1 MPWLPSILAMA
12 TAAVPH
18 LTAARADKPPVLD
31 GLLDD
36 PVWQRATPADT
47 FTQKFPSDG
56 KPPGD
61 RTVVRILYDDDNIYV
76 GFDCPQ
82 SVEVVARLTRRD
94 RQVETDAVAVIFDTR
109 GDGKSA
115 FEFQVSAAGVLSDG
129 LHFNDTDFNQDWDEN
144 WEAKVA
150 RRKGGWSAEM
160 RIPLRALRFP
170 TKPVQSWGLQL
181 KRYVSA
187 RQELDEWSHIPR
199 ETAAEVS
206 GYGRLDDLVGLRSK
220 TAIEIAPFIA
230 AGIRHYDPLGTVLAR
245 GFLPTGSVGF
255 DLRWHVNQALTLNA
269 AVLPDFGQVEADQV
283 ILNLTTYEIYYPE
296 KRPFFLEGFDTFST
310 PMQLLYT
317 RRIGA
322 VPPAPVLNSYPP
334 YGEQLVDLPTPSTIY
349 TAAKL
354 VGDLGD
360 HWSMGELVAVTGR
373 NTVTAQALNGA
384 QVQRLADPLTTYKVF
399 RLKRELSE
407 GAYVGAM
414 FTATNRLENAFDY
427 PLVPGVTPGYSLI
440 PGIGPDV
447 AGLGNNGRALQL
459 CPLVDNPLTPTL
471 LSPGSRCFHD
481 AYVFGVDGRWRS
493 PSGDYNAT
501 AQVIA
506 SAIEGGPPRLLPDG
520 TVIKSGD
527 VGPAVSV
534 KAAKDGGKL
543 VGNVEYDAYG
553 KDVDYNDLGFMP
565 RQNLQKAVGQIGYR
579 HLDPSGPTLE
589 THTAFEVSDQEDLSW
604 QVQQRSFRVFN
615 FTKFKNFWGMF
626 TDIHFWPAHFDD
638 REVGDGAALERAS
651 VFGFEVW
658 LGTDSRKRV
667 SAQLWTQTHFLGHAF
682 AYQGDGKVTLKILPQ
697 WDVDL
702 APNWVYTTGE
712 PRYFTTQGSAYL
724 FGRQRAQSLSLTLR
738 STYTFTPT
746 LTLQAY
752 AQAILESEHFSD
764 YMWFPARGAGTA
776 IFLADLRPVGFP
788 VLENPD
794 FEAGTINANLVLR
807 WEYRLGSTLFLVYTH
822 SQNNG
827 QTPSF
832 GDGAGFNFTRIAPRP
847 ADDALL
853 GKLSYWWG

>member
-1 MPWLPSILAMA
+1 MPWPLSILALAA
-12 TAAVPH
+12 TAVPH
-18 LTAARADKPPVLD
+18 LAAARADKPPVLD
-31 GLLDD
+31 GRLDD
-36 PVWQRATPADT
+36 PVWQKAPVADV
-47 FTQKFPSDG
+47 FTQKSPSDG

-61 RTVVRILYDDDNIYV
+61 RTFVRILYDDNYVYV

-82 SVEVVARLTRRD
+82 SAEVVARLTRRD
-94 RQVETDAVAVIFDTR
+94 RQVEADAVSVIFDTR

-150 RRKGGWSAEM
+150 VRKDGWSAEM

-170 TKPVQSWGLQL
+170 SKPVQSWGLQL

-199 ETAAEVS
+199 ESAVEVS
-206 GYGRLDDLVGLRSK
+206 GYGRLDDLVGLRAK
-220 TAIEIAPFIA
+220 TAIEIAPFVV
-230 AGIRHYDPLGTVLAR
+230 AGIRHHDPLSTTLVR
-245 GFLPTGSVGF
+245 GFEPSASAGF
-255 DLRWHVNQALTLNA
+255 DLRWHVSQALTLNVS
-269 AVLPDFGQVEADQV
+269 VLPDFGQVETDQV
-283 ILNLTTYEIYYPE
+283 ILNLTTYELYYPE

-317 RRIGA
+317 RRIGRA
-322 VPPAPVLNSYPP
+322 PPAPVLNGYTP
-334 YGEQLVDLPTPSTIY
+334 YGEQLVEAPDPSTIY

-354 VGDLGD
+354 VGDIGD

-373 NTVTAQALNGA
+373 NTVTAQSLNGA

-399 RLKRELSE
+399 RVKRELSE

-414 FTATNRLENAFDY
+414 FTATNRLEDAFDY
-427 PLVPGVTPGYSLI
+427 PLI
-440 PGIGPDV
+440 PGLGSSASATPTQTIIPG
-447 AGLGNNGRALQL
+447 AGSLGKALEL

-471 LSPGSRCFHD
+471 LTPGSRCFHD
-481 AYVFGVDGRWRS
+481 SYVAGVDGRWRS

-501 AQVIA
+501 GQVIA
-506 SAIEGGPPRLLPDG
+506 SLISNGPPRLLPDG
-520 TVIKSGD
+520 TTIKSGD

-534 KAAKDGGKL
+534 RAAKDGGKL
-543 VGNVEYDAYG
+543 VGSVQYEAYG
-553 KDVDYNDLGFMP
+553 KVVDFNDLGFMP
-565 RQNLQKAVGQIGYR
+565 RQNLQKADAQIGYH
-579 HLDPSGPTLE
+579 HLEPSGPTLE
-589 THTAFEVSDQEDLSW
+589 THTGFEFSDQEDLRW
-604 QVQQRSFRVFN
+604 QVQQRAFRVFN
-615 FTKFKNFWGMF
+615 FTKFKNFWGMY
-626 TDIHFWPAHFDD
+626 TDVHFWPAHFDD
-638 REVGDGAALERAS
+638 REVGDGAALERGS

-667 SAQLWTQTHFLGHAF
+667 YAQLWTQTHFLGSAF
-682 AYQGDGKVTLKILPQ
+682 AYQGDGKISLKVLPQ

-702 APNWVYTTGE
+702 LPNWVYTNGE
-712 PRYFTTQGSAYL
+712 PRFFGLQGADYL

-752 AQAILESEHFSD
+752 AQAILESVHYASYTWSPE
-764 YMWFPARGAGTA
+764 RGVGDA
-776 IFLADLRPVGFP
+776 ILLTDLRPVGFP
-788 VLENPD
+788 VAYNPD
-794 FEAGTINANLVLR
+794 YESGTINASLVLR

-822 SQNNG
+822 SQNDA

-832 GDGAGFNFTRIAPRP
+832 GDGAGFNFTRIGPRP
-847 ADDALL
+847 AEDALL